1 MERNPEGAQFVH
13 PARVRHLRR
22 IRQDP
27 RKVALRFANILV
39 LLIQPMQQIR
49 IQRPHLGIEDLFFFP
64 EVKFGQYL
72 EFGYSSLYL
81 ENPFGSEIEERGEEL
96 VQVFLNRP
104 MIGA

>member
-39 LLIQPMQQIR
+39 LLIQPMQQVR
-49 IQRPHLGIEDLFFFP
+49 I
-64 EVKFGQYL
+64 
-72 EFGYSSLYL
+72 
-81 ENPFGSEIEERGEEL
+81 
-96 VQVFLNRP
+96 
-104 MIGA
+104 